1 MNSNPPFNP
10 PLNPSTIPSY
20 LPQTSFRSDILAFAH
35 EHYQTSPDY
44 PWRSLPKYAVLRHS
58 DTKKWYAVI
67 MEISKDR
74 LGLPGHDLIDILNL
88 KCDPVLSGSL
98 RLKPGFL
105 PAYHMQR
112 GNWITILL
120 DGTVDKETI
129 FSLLEMSYDLTAS
142 RKKTRAAGPA
152 GNREWLVPANPKY
165 YDMEKAFSENE
176 VIRWKQ
182 SSSIAVGDTVFMYVA
197 APVSAILYKCRA
209 VEVDIPCSYDDGK
222 VRMTRAMR
230 IKLLQTYDRQ
240 RFSLKRL
247 KDYGVY
253 SVRGPRS
260 VPNSLSC
267 ELNLA

>member
-1 MNSNPPFNP
+1 M
-10 PLNPSTIPSY
+10 
-20 LPQTSFRSDILAFAH
+20 
-35 EHYQTSPDY
+35 
-44 PWRSLPKYAVLRHS
+44 
-58 DTKKWYAVI
+58 
-67 MEISKDR
+67 
-74 LGLPGHDLIDILNL
+74 
-88 KCDPVLSGSL
+88 
-98 RLKPGFL
+98 
-105 PAYHMQR
+105 
-112 GNWITILL
+112 
-120 DGTVDKETI
+120 
-129 FSLLEMSYDLTAS
+129 
-142 RKKTRAAGPA
+142 
-152 GNREWLVPANPKY
+152 
-165 YDMEKAFSENE
+165 
-176 VIRWKQ
+176 IRWKQ

-240 RFSLKRL
+240 RFSLERL